1 MISMQRPIEQPQN
14 KPLRRSGQLSMA
26 LSIFLIGFFS
36 LANAGVTNQVVF
48 LSAIGVGI
56 SGVYASTLLKE
67 RANSLDLK
75 SAVPSPAIMRFAVCL
90 PILLVLA
97 FTALLALQLW

>member
-1 MISMQRPIEQPQN
+1 MQTPIQQPQN

-56 SGVYASTLLKE
+56 SGVYVSTLLKE

-75 SAVPSPAIMRFAVCL
+75 SVVPSPAIMRFAICL
-90 PILLVLA
+90 PLFLLMA
-97 FTALLALQLW
+97 FTGLLALQFW